1 MFLFKKPLVSVVL
14 ASYNH
19 AKFIRESVESVLNQ
33 SFVDLE
39 LIVLDDGSTDGTPDQ
54 IEKIKNNR
62 FKLIRLVPNRRFHP
76 RNLGIKMSSGKYIA
90 FQNSDDVWLS
100 NKLKHQVEWMEKN
113 RQTSV
118 CFTRFD
124 LIDEKGK
131 MLKNSWAK

>member
-1 MFLFKKPLVSVVL
+1 MP
-14 ASYNH
+14 
-19 AKFIRESVESVLNQ
+19 I
-33 SFVDLE
+33 
-39 LIVLDDGSTDGTPDQ
+39 
-54 IEKIKNNR
+54 
-62 FKLIRLVPNRRFHP
+62 
-76 RNLGIKMSSGKYIA
+76 LGIKMSSGKYIA